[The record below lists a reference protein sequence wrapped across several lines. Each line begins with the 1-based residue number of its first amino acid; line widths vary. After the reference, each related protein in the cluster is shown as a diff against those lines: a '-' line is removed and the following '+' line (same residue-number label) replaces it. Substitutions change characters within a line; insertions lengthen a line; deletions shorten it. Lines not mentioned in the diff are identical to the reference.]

1 MSLVS
6 RYMRAR
12 QRVEDIVTKLEKKGY
27 FFNEDVLPQIP
38 KKITNASIHKLEN
51 ITLKQVYNKANLVLE
66 GGEYKRG
73 KQAIR
78 LELETKK
85 EIKRQYVMEKVRYY
99 ETIYDNFINGIRKV
113 PSPVFKALTN
123 ILERFEQQVGKERVA
138 MALEEMPETFHSVL
152 AQHRYDSEASVSDFT
167 TKLLAYVP
175 DLGRLEMEQLSEVI
189 EENETYFE
197 PE

>member
-6 RYMRAR
+6 RYMRER
-12 QRVEDIVTKLEKKGY
+12 QRVQDIVAKLEKKGY
-27 FFNEDVLPQIP
+27 YFNEDVLPQIP
-38 KKITNASIHKLEN
+38 KTITKASIHKLER
-51 ITLKQVYNKANLVLE
+51 ITLKHVYNKANLVLE
-66 GGEYKRG
+66 SGEYKRG
-73 KQAIR
+73 KQTIR

-85 EIKRQYVMEKVRYY
+85 QIKKQYVMEKVRYY
-99 ETIYDNFINGIRKV
+99 ETIYDNFINGLRKV

-123 ILERFEQQVGKERVA
+123 IIEQFEHQVGKERVA
-138 MALEEMPETFHSVL
+138 IALEEMPESFHSVL